1 MEIINISGTVEKI
14 IFQSPETWYS
24 VCDVCLET
32 GEGVTVVGIMP
43 YISVGECISAS
54 GSFVTSKDYGK
65 QFKVEA
71 FKKYL
76 PKNKNSILRYLS
88 SGAIKGIGA
97 KIAKKIVDEYGEDAF
112 DVIENH
118 PDWLVS
124 INGISRKKAYDISFD
139 FKEKS
144 DVRQIVEESGGII
157 SPDASAK
164 IYKKWGKNA
173 LGILRENPYALCDG
187 DFNISFRFADEIAF
201 SYGISPKDQ
210 NRVRAAIKYVL
221 GVYASR
227 DGHTYVPLSLVI
239 SAVSKLTG
247 ISEAE
252 FSMYFEDE
260 ELPSGVSKINVDK
273 TACLTL
279 NELYFA
285 EINIAK
291 RLHLLNRKA
300 ISFENSNLDS
310 MVAKLEA
317 SEEIK
322 YAHLQKRAIFESLK
336 NGVTVLTGGPGT
348 GKTTVIK
355 ALISIFDNLGLSYAL
370 CAPTGRAAKRMS
382 EKSGVEAKTVHR
394 LLEVSVGNEFS
405 DAPKFGK
412 NASDLLSEDVIILD
426 EASMI
431 DVLLA
436 NALVVAI
443 KPGARIIFIGDTD
456 QLLSVGEGNV
466 FNDIISSECF
476 STICLNEIFRQAENS
491 GIVTNAHKI
500 NKGIHP
506 DFSEKYD
513 DFFFIP
519 LSDEKIPEYIA
530 ELAENRLPK
539 RYGKDGREGVQVI
552 CPSKKGEA
560 GVNLLNFTLQER
572 LNPHN
577 DGERELK
584 RGQTL
589 VLRTGDKV
597 MQTKNNYSAE
607 WVEERAG
614 TDFFGMGIYNGDIGI
629 IKSINDEITVA
640 YGAKEVIY
648 QPSELDELEL
658 AYAITVHKSQG
669 SEYPIVIIPISRSCP
684 YMLLTRNLLY
694 TAITRAEKM
703 VILVGDRETLYKMI
717 DNNMRAVRNT
727 MLKRLLV
734 SDGKEMK

>member
-1 MEIINISGTVEKI
+1 MELNISGTVEKI

-24 VCDVCLET
+24 VCDVCLDT
-32 GEGVTVVGIMP
+32 GEGITVVGVMP

-54 GSFVTSKDYGK
+54 GTFVNSKEYGK

-144 DVRQIVEESGGII
+144 DVRQIVEESGGVI
-157 SPDASAK
+157 SPDSSAK
-164 IYKKWGKNA
+164 IVKKWGKNA

-187 DFNISFRFADEIAF
+187 DFNVSFKFADQIAF
-201 SYGISPKDQ
+201 SYGFSPKHQ

-221 GVYASR
+221 SVFASR
-227 DGHTYVPLSLVI
+227 DGHTYVQKNTVI
-239 SAVSKLTG
+239 DAVSKLTYVPSSE
-247 ISEAE
+247 ISAFFE
-252 FSMYFEDE
+252 EDE
-260 ELPSGVSKINVDK
+260 LPRGVSKISVQK
-273 TACLTL
+273 TECLAL

-300 ISFENSNLDS
+300 ISFENSNLDA
-310 MVAKLEA
+310 MVLKLEA
-317 SEEIK
+317 REGIK
-322 YAHLQKRAIFESLK
+322 YASLQKKAIFESLK

-355 ALISIFDNLGLSYAL
+355 ALISIFDSLGLSYAL

-382 EKSGVEAKTVHR
+382 EQAGVDAKTVHR
-394 LLEVSVGNEFS
+394 LLEVSVGNES
-405 DAPKFGK
+405 SSVPKFGK
-412 NASDLLSEDVIILD
+412 NATDLLSDDVIILD

-431 DVLLA
+431 DVVLA

-466 FNDIISSECF
+466 LNDIIASGCF
-476 STICLNEIFRQAENS
+476 STVCLNEIFRQAQNS

-500 NKGIHP
+500 NQGIYP
-506 DFSEKYD
+506 DFTEKYD

-519 LSDEKIPEYIA
+519 VSDEKIPEYIA
-530 ELAENRLPK
+530 ELLGSRLPK
-539 RYGKDGREGVQVI
+539 RYGKIGRDGVQVI
-552 CPSKKGEA
+552 CPSKKGES

-572 LNPHN
+572 LNPHKE
-577 DGERELK
+577 GEAEIK

-589 VLRTGDKV
+589 TLRQGDKV
-597 MQTKNNYSAE
+597 MQTKNNYAAE

-614 TDFFGMGIYNGDIGI
+614 IDVFGMGIYNGDIGN
-629 IKSINDEITVA
+629 IKTIGGEISVL
-640 YGAKEVIY
+640 YGQQEVIY

-658 AYAITVHKSQG
+658 AYAVTVHKSQG
-669 SEYPIVIIPISRSCP
+669 SEYPIVIIPISKGCP
-684 YMLLTRNLLY
+684 YMLLTRNLIY

-703 VILVGDRETLYKMI
+703 AILVGDGETLHKMI
-717 DNNMRAVRNT
+717 DNNTRAVRNT
-727 MLKRLLV
+727 MLKNLLEAE
-734 SDGKEMK
+734 K

>member
-1 MEIINISGTVEKI
+1 MINISGTVEKI

-24 VCDVCLET
+24 VCDVCLDT
-32 GEGVTVVGIMP
+32 GEGLTVVGVMP

-144 DVRQIVEESGGII
+144 DVRQIVEESGGVI
-157 SPDASAK
+157 SPEKSAK

-187 DFNISFRFADEIAF
+187 DFGISFKFADEIAF
-201 SYGISPKDQ
+201 SYGISPSDK
-210 NRVRAAIKYVL
+210 NRIRSSIKYVL
-221 GVYASR
+221 GIYASR
-227 DGHTYVPLSLVI
+227 DGHTYVPKGMVLD
-239 SAVSKLTG
+239 AVSKLIG
-247 ISEAE
+247 VSNSEIS
-252 FSMYFEDE
+252 SYFEE
-260 ELPSGVSKINVDK
+260 NELPRGVAKITVDK
-273 TACLTL
+273 TECVVL

-300 ISFENSNLDS
+300 ISYENSNLDS
-310 MVAKLEA
+310 MVLRLEE
-317 SEEIK
+317 SEGIK
-322 YAHLQKRAIFESLK
+322 YARLQKRAIFESLK

-348 GKTTVIK
+348 GKTTIVR
-355 ALISIFDNLGLSYAL
+355 ALTRIFDNLGLSYAL

-382 EKSGVEAKTVHR
+382 ESTGVEAKTVHR
-394 LLEVSVGNEFS
+394 LLEVSAQDGEEL
-405 DAPKFGK
+405 KFGK
-412 NASDLLSEDVIILD
+412 NATDLLSEDVIILD
-426 EASMI
+426 ESSMI

-436 NALVVAI
+436 NALIVAI

-466 FNDIISSECF
+466 LNDIISSGCF
-476 STICLNEIFRQAENS
+476 STVCLNEIFRQAKNS

-500 NKGIHP
+500 NKGIYP

-519 LSDEKIPEYIA
+519 LSDEKIPEYIGD
-530 ELAENRLPK
+530 LAENRLPK
-539 RYGKDGREGVQVI
+539 RYGKIGEEGVQII
-552 CPSKKGEA
+552 CPSKKGIA
-560 GVNLLNFTLQER
+560 GVNALNYTLQER

-577 DGERELK
+577 DKKAELK

-589 VLRTGDKV
+589 ILRQGDKV
-597 MQTKNNYSAE
+597 MQTKNNYSVE

-614 TDFFGMGIYNGDIGI
+614 IDVFGMGIYNGDIG
-629 IKSINDEITVA
+629 KVKEITTELTVSF
-640 YGAKEVIY
+640 GSKDVIY

-684 YMLLTRNLLY
+684 YMLLTRNLIY
-694 TAITRAEKM
+694 TAITRAERM
-703 VILVGDRETLYKMI
+703 VILVGDSETLHKMI
-717 DNNMRAVRNT
+717 DNNTRAVRNT
-727 MLKRLLV
+727 MLGRLL
-734 SDGKEMK
+734 KAEK

>member
-1 MEIINISGTVEKI
+1 MELNISGTVEKI

-24 VCDVCLET
+24 VCDVCLDT
-32 GEGVTVVGIMP
+32 GEGITVVGIMP

-54 GSFVTSKDYGK
+54 GTFVNSKDYGK
-65 QFKVEA
+65 QFKVDA

-144 DVRQIVEESGGII
+144 DVRQIVEESGGVI

-164 IYKKWGKNA
+164 IVKKWGKNA
-173 LGILRENPYALCDG
+173 LGILRENPYMLCDG
-187 DFNISFRFADEIAF
+187 DFNISFKFADQIAF
-201 SYGISPKDQ
+201 SYGISPKAQ

-221 GVYASR
+221 GVFASR
-227 DGHTYVPLSLVI
+227 DGHTYVQKSTVAD
-239 SAVSKLTG
+239 AVSKLLG
-247 ISEAE
+247 IHNAEISE
-252 FSMYFEDE
+252 FFEE
-260 ELPSGVSKINVDK
+260 SELPKGVSQILVQN
-273 TACLTL
+273 TECLAL

-300 ISFENSNLDS
+300 ISFENSNLDA
-310 MVAKLEA
+310 MVASLEA
-317 SEEIK
+317 REGIK
-322 YAHLQKRAIFESLK
+322 YASLQKKAIFESLK
-336 NGVTVLTGGPGT
+336 NGVTILTGGPGT

-355 ALISIFDNLGLSYAL
+355 ALISIFNSLGLTYAL

-382 EKSGVEAKTVHR
+382 EQAGVDAKTVHR
-394 LLEVSVGNEFS
+394 LLEVSVGNEYS
-405 DAPKFGK
+405 SVPKFGK
-412 NASDLLSEDVIILD
+412 NATDLLSEDVIILD

-431 DVLLA
+431 DVILA

-466 FNDIISSECF
+466 LNDILSSGCF
-476 STICLNEIFRQAENS
+476 RAVYLNEIFRQGKNS

-500 NKGIHP
+500 NQGIYP
-506 DFSEKYD
+506 DFTEKYD

-519 LSDEKIPEYIA
+519 VDDEKIPEYIA
-530 ELAENRLPK
+530 DLVGNRLPK
-539 RYGKDGREGVQVI
+539 RYGKIGREGVQVI
-552 CPSKKGEA
+552 CPSKKGA
-560 GVNLLNFTLQER
+560 SGVNLLNFTLQEC
-572 LNPHN
+572 LNPHKE
-577 DGERELK
+577 GVAEIK

-589 VLRTGDKV
+589 TLRQGDKV
-597 MQTKNNYSAE
+597 MQTKNNYAAE

-614 TDFFGMGIYNGDIGI
+614 IDVFGMGI
-629 IKSINDEITVA
+629 
-640 YGAKEVIY
+640 
-648 QPSELDELEL
+648 
-658 AYAITVHKSQG
+658 
-669 SEYPIVIIPISRSCP
+669 
-684 YMLLTRNLLY
+684 
-694 TAITRAEKM
+694 
-703 VILVGDRETLYKMI
+703 
-717 DNNMRAVRNT
+717 
-727 MLKRLLV
+727 
-734 SDGKEMK
+734 

>member
-1 MEIINISGTVEKI
+1 MINISGTVEKI
-14 IFQSPETWYS
+14 IFQSPQTWYS
-24 VCDVCLET
+24 VCDVCLDT
-32 GEGVTVVGIMP
+32 GEGLTVVGVMP

-54 GSFVTSKDYGK
+54 GTFITSKEYGK

-71 FKKYL
+71 YKKYL

-144 DVRQIVEESGGII
+144 DVRRICEESGGII
-157 SPDASAK
+157 SPDTSAK

-187 DFNISFRFADEIAF
+187 DFGVSFKFADEIAF
-201 SYGISPKDQ
+201 SYGISPSDKG
-210 NRVRAAIKYVL
+210 RVKAAIKYVL
-221 GVYASR
+221 GVYAAR
-227 DGHTYVPLSLVI
+227 DGHTYVQKNKVVE
-239 SAVSKLTG
+239 AVSKLIG
-247 ISEAE
+247 ISQVEISPL
-252 FSMYFEDE
+252 FDE
-260 ELPSGVSKINVDK
+260 GELPKGISKITVK
-273 TACLTL
+273 GEACLTL

-310 MVAKLEA
+310 MVARLEE
-317 SEEIK
+317 SEGIK
-322 YAHLQKRAIFESLK
+322 YAHLQKRAIYESLK

-355 ALISIFDNLGLSYAL
+355 ALTRIFDNLGLSYAL

-382 EKSGVEAKTVHR
+382 EQAGVDAKTVHR
-394 LLEVSVGNEFS
+394 LLEVTVGAEYS

-412 NASDLLSEDVIILD
+412 NATDLLSEDVIILD
-426 EASMI
+426 ESSMI

-466 FNDIISSECF
+466 LNDIIASGCF
-476 STICLNEIFRQAENS
+476 STVCLNEIFRQAENS

-500 NKGIHP
+500 NKGIYP
-506 DFSEKYD
+506 DLGEKYD

-530 ELAENRLPK
+530 DLSGNRLPK

-552 CPSKKGEA
+552 CPSKKGIA
-560 GVNLLNFTLQER
+560 GVGSLNFTLQER
-572 LNPHN
+572 LNPQN
-577 DGERELK
+577 GKKAELK

-589 VLRTGDKV
+589 TLRQGDKV

-614 TDFFGMGIYNGDIGI
+614 TDFFGMGIYNGDIGV
-629 IKSINDEITVA
+629 IKSIDDELTVS
-640 YGAKEVIY
+640 YGTKDVIY
-648 QPSELDELEL
+648 QKGELDELEL

-669 SEYPIVIIPISRSCP
+669 SEYPIVIIPISPSCP
-684 YMLLTRNLLY
+684 YMLLTRNLIY

-703 VILVGDRETLYKMI
+703 VILVGDPETFYKMI
-717 DNNMRAVRNT
+717 DNNTRAERNT
-727 MLKRLLV
+727 LLKDLLENEA
-734 SDGKEMK
+734 K

>member
-1 MEIINISGTVEKI
+1 MINISGTVEKI

-32 GEGVTVVGIMP
+32 GEGVTVVGVMP

-54 GSFVTSKDYGK
+54 GTFITSKEYGK

-144 DVRQIVEESGGII
+144 DVRRIVEESGGVI
-157 SPDASAK
+157 SPDKSAK

-173 LGILRENPYALCDG
+173 LSILRENPYALCDG
-187 DFNISFRFADEIAF
+187 DFGVSFKFADEIAF
-201 SYGISPKDQ
+201 SYGILPSDK
-210 NRVRAAIKYVL
+210 NRIRSSIKYVL

-227 DGHTYVPLSLVI
+227 DGHTYVQSSTALE
-239 SAVSKLTG
+239 AVSKLIG
-247 ISEAE
+247 IDKSEILP
-252 FSMYFEDE
+252 YFEDE
-260 ELPSGVSKINVDK
+260 ELPRGVAKITVDK
-273 TACLTL
+273 AECLTL

-285 EINIAK
+285 EMNIAK

-300 ISFENSNLDS
+300 ISYESSNLDS
-310 MVAKLEA
+310 MVARLE
-317 SEEIK
+317 ENEGIK
-322 YAHLQKRAIFESLK
+322 YAQLQKKAIFEALK

-355 ALISIFDNLGLSYAL
+355 ALTRIFDNLGLSYAL
-370 CAPTGRAAKRMS
+370 CAPTGRAAKRMT
-382 EKSGVEAKTVHR
+382 EQAGVDAKTVHR
-394 LLEVSVGNEFS
+394 LLEVTVGGEHS
-405 DAPKFGK
+405 DAPVFGK
-412 NASDLLSEDVIILD
+412 NANNLLSEDVIILD
-426 EASMI
+426 ESSMI
-431 DVLLA
+431 DVILA

-443 KPGARIIFIGDTD
+443 KPGGRIIFIGDTD

-466 FNDIISSECF
+466 LNDIISSGCF
-476 STICLNEIFRQAENS
+476 ETVCLNEIFRQAGNS

-500 NKGIHP
+500 NKGIYP
-506 DFSEKYD
+506 DFEEKYD

-519 LSDEKIPEYIA
+519 VSEEKIPEYICDLV
-530 ELAENRLPK
+530 ETRLPR
-539 RYGKDGREGVQVI
+539 RYGKIGREGVQII
-552 CPSKKGEA
+552 CPSKKGA
-560 GVNLLNFTLQER
+560 SGVNALNFTLQER

-577 DGERELK
+577 DNKAELK

-589 VLRTGDKV
+589 TLRQGDKV
-597 MQTKNNYSAE
+597 MQTKNNYAAE

-614 TDFFGMGIYNGDIGI
+614 IDVFGMGIYNGDIGRV
-629 IKSINDEITVA
+629 KEINGELTVSF
-640 YGAKEVIY
+640 GAKDVIY

-658 AYAITVHKSQG
+658 AYAVTVHKSQG
-669 SEYPIVIIPISRSCP
+669 SEYPIVIIPLSRSCP
-684 YMLLTRNLLY
+684 YMLLTRNLIY
-694 TAITRAEKM
+694 TAVTRAEKM
-703 VILVGDRETLYKMI
+703 VILLGDKEILYKMI
-717 DNNMRAVRNT
+717 DNNTRAVRNT
-727 MLKRLLV
+727 MLKRLL
-734 SDGKEMK
+734 SEEKR

>member
-1 MEIINISGTVEKI
+1 MINISGTVEKI
-14 IFQSPETWYS
+14 IFQSPQTWYS
-24 VCDVCLET
+24 VCDVCLDT
-32 GEGVTVVGIMP
+32 GEGLTVVGVMP

-54 GSFVTSKDYGK
+54 GSFITSKEYGK

-71 FKKYL
+71 YKKYL

-144 DVRQIVEESGGII
+144 DVRRICEESGGII
-157 SPDASAK
+157 SPDTSAK

-173 LGILRENPYALCDG
+173 FGILRENPYALCDG
-187 DFNISFRFADEIAF
+187 DFGVSFKFADEIAF
-201 SYGISPKDQ
+201 SYGISPSDKG
-210 NRVRAAIKYVL
+210 RVKAAIKYVL
-221 GVYASR
+221 GVYAAR
-227 DGHTYVPLSLVI
+227 DGHTYVQKNKVVE
-239 SAVSKLTG
+239 AVSKLIGIAVVEISPLFDEGELPKG
-247 ISEAE
+247 ISGISVKGE
-252 FSMYFEDE
+252 
-260 ELPSGVSKINVDK
+260 
-273 TACLTL
+273 ACLTL

-310 MVAKLEA
+310 MVARLE
-317 SEEIK
+317 ENEGIK
-322 YAHLQKRAIFESLK
+322 YAHLQKRAIYESLK

-355 ALISIFDNLGLSYAL
+355 ALTRIFDNLGLSYAL

-382 EKSGVEAKTVHR
+382 EQAGVDAKTVHR
-394 LLEVSVGNEFS
+394 LLEVTVGAEYS

-412 NASDLLSEDVIILD
+412 NATELLSEDVIILD
-426 EASMI
+426 ESSMI

-466 FNDIISSECF
+466 LNDIIASGCF
-476 STICLNEIFRQAENS
+476 STVCLNEIFRQAENS

-500 NKGIHP
+500 NKGIYP
-506 DFSEKYD
+506 DLGEKYD

-530 ELAENRLPK
+530 DLSGNRLPK

-552 CPSKKGEA
+552 CPSKKGMA
-560 GVNLLNFTLQER
+560 GIGSLNFTLQER
-572 LNPHN
+572 LNPQN
-577 DGERELK
+577 GKNAELK

-589 VLRTGDKV
+589 TLRQGDKV

-614 TDFFGMGIYNGDIGI
+614 TDFFGMGIYNGDIGV
-629 IKSINDEITVA
+629 IKSIDDELTVS
-640 YGAKEVIY
+640 YGTKDVIY
-648 QPSELDELEL
+648 QKGELDELEL

-669 SEYPIVIIPISRSCP
+669 SEYPIVIIPISPSCP
-684 YMLLTRNLLY
+684 YMLLTRNLIY

-703 VILVGDRETLYKMI
+703 VILVGDPETFYKMI
-717 DNNMRAVRNT
+717 DNNTRAERNT
-727 MLKRLLV
+727 LLKDLLENEA
-734 SDGKEMK
+734 K

>member
-1 MEIINISGTVEKI
+1 MINISGTVEKI

-32 GEGVTVVGIMP
+32 GEGLTVVGVMP

-54 GSFVTSKDYGK
+54 GTFITSKEYGK

-144 DVRQIVEESGGII
+144 DVRQICEQSGGAI
-157 SPDASAK
+157 SPDKSAK

-173 LGILRENPYALCDG
+173 LGILKENPYALCDG
-187 DFNISFRFADEIAF
+187 DFGVSFKLADEIAF
-201 SYGISPKDQ
+201 SFGILSSDK
-210 NRVRAAIKYVL
+210 NRIRSSIKYVL
-221 GVYASR
+221 GVYATR
-227 DGHTYVPLSLVI
+227 DGHTYVPKNTVLD
-239 SAVSKLTG
+239 AVSKLILTDK
-247 ISEAE
+247 SEILP
-252 FSMYFEDE
+252 FFEGE
-260 ELPSGVSKINVDK
+260 ELPRGVSKITVNQVE
-273 TACLTL
+273 CLAL

-291 RLHLLNRKA
+291 RLNLLERKA
-300 ISFENSNLDS
+300 ISYENSNLDA
-310 MVAKLEA
+310 MVARLE
-317 SEEIK
+317 ENEGIK
-322 YAHLQKRAIFESLK
+322 YAQLQKKAIFESLK

-355 ALISIFDNLGLSYAL
+355 ALTRIFDNLGLSYAL

-382 EKSGVEAKTVHR
+382 EQAGVDAKTVHR
-394 LLEVSVGNEFS
+394 LLEVTVGGEYS
-405 DAPKFGK
+405 DAPKFNK
-412 NASDLLSEDVIILD
+412 NATDLLSEDVIILD
-426 EASMI
+426 ESSMI
-431 DVLLA
+431 DVQLA
-436 NALVVAI
+436 NALIVAI

-466 FNDIISSECF
+466 LNDIISSGAF
-476 STICLNEIFRQAENS
+476 TTVCLNEIFRQAGNS

-500 NKGIHP
+500 NKGIYP
-506 DFSEKYD
+506 DLSEKYD

-530 ELAENRLPK
+530 DLAGNRLPK
-539 RYGKDGREGVQVI
+539 RYGKLGREGVQII
-552 CPSKKGEA
+552 CPSKKGIA
-560 GVNLLNFTLQER
+560 GVNALNFTLQER

-577 DGERELK
+577 DKKSELK

-589 VLRTGDKV
+589 TLRQDDKV

-614 TDFFGMGIYNGDIGI
+614 IDIFGMGIYNGDIGRVKEI
-629 IKSINDEITVA
+629 GTEITVS
-640 YGAKEVIY
+640 YGSKDVIY

-658 AYAITVHKSQG
+658 AYAVTVHKSQG
-669 SEYPIVIIPISRSCP
+669 SEYPIVIIPISQSCP
-684 YMLLTRNLLY
+684 YMLQTRNLIY
-694 TAITRAEKM
+694 TAVTRAEKM
-703 VILVGDRETLYKMI
+703 VILVGDAQTLYKMI
-717 DNNMRAVRNT
+717 DNNTRAVRNT
-727 MLKRLLV
+727 LLKGLLENEA
-734 SDGKEMK
+734 K